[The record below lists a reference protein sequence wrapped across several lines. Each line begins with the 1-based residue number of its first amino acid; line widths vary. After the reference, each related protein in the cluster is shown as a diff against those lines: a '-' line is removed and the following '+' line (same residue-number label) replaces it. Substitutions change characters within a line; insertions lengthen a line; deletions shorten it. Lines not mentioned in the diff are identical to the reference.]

1 MIRTRRKIEEPV
13 VVELLNTRTLPLET
27 DYCLD
32 ETVPWKEQKGRF
44 QDRML
49 EEIRNLAQFGLTN
62 EQIATFYGIQSST
75 FNRYMLLSKELSTAL
90 YHGRDLN
97 GQELVASL
105 YKQAIGYEVEER
117 AIEYEMRKDK
127 LTGEDVKFLK
137 SEKIMTRHIQPNVN
151 AATYLLRVRFPA
163 LWAESVKSQTTQ
175 NVNIQVNNKF
185 DMSDMSME
193 ELQLMKKIGIKS
205 LPTVFAE
212 QQKSA

>member
-1 MIRTRRKIEEPV
+1 
-13 VVELLNTRTLPLET
+13 
-27 DYCLD
+27 
-32 ETVPWKEQKGRF
+32 
-44 QDRML
+44 
-49 EEIRNLAQFGLTN
+49 
-62 EQIATFYGIQSST
+62 
-75 FNRYMLLSKELSTAL
+75 LSKELSTAL
-90 YHGRDLN
+90 YQGRELN
-97 GQELVASL
+97 GQALVSSL

-117 AIEYEMRKDK
+117 AVEYEMRKDK
-127 LTGEDVKFLK
+127 LTGEMIKNLK
-137 SEKIMTRHIQPNVN
+137 SEKIMTRHIQPNDR
-151 AATYLLRVRFPA
+151 AAQYLLRVRFPA